1 MEREEEKPKAFT
13 VNDRRRF
20 SSEGDLKPEFRGSE
34 EKEAAAPM
42 EPSPASSTGEA
53 RIIVESTAEAATQD
67 DPQAHDDQHAGDLG
81 QAQHSHEH
89 PHEHAHGEPHDPY
102 GHGGATA
109 EMTFGTF
116 LVGLSTQALMLLGDI
131 PDPQTGKP
139 ERDLVG
145 AQQLIDI
152 IGMLE
157 QKTRGNLDREEAQL
171 VKSMLYELRMKYV
184 ERARV
189 TR

>member
-13 VNDRRRF
+13 VKDRRRF
-20 SSEGDLKPEFRGSE
+20 SAEGDLKPEFSGNEDAPSAPAPQPAPT
-34 EKEAAAPM
+34 AAA
-42 EPSPASSTGEA
+42 EA
-53 RIIVESTAEAATQD
+53 PRTE
-67 DPQAHDDQHAGDLG
+67 DPVHD
-81 QAQHSHEH
+81 S
-89 PHEHAHGEPHDPY
+89 HAHHADSPGHVHNPGDQPHD
-102 GHGGATA
+102 HHAHTGATP
-109 EMTFGTF
+109 EMTFDTF

-157 QKTRGNLDREEAQL
+157 LKTRGNLDRDEAQL
-171 VKSMLYELRMKYV
+171 IEGILYELRMKYV
-184 ERARV
+184 ERARPA
-189 TR
+189 R

>member
-1 MEREEEKPKAFT
+1 MEREEEKPKAFK

-20 SSEGDLKPEFRGSE
+20 SSEGDLKPEFQGGD
-34 EKEAAAPM
+34 EATAAGAP
-42 EPSPASSTGEA
+42 EPPPKVGAASAQSNLHERDPLEHTHDAPAHEHGA
-53 RIIVESTAEAATQD
+53 
-67 DPQAHDDQHAGDLG
+67 HAG
-81 QAQHSHEH
+81 HEH
-89 PHEHAHGEPHDPY
+89 HVGDESHA
-102 GHGGATA
+102 GHGHPAATA

-157 QKTRGNLDREEAQL
+157 QKTRGNLDRDEAQL
-171 VKSMLYELRMKYV
+171 IEAILYELRMKYV
-184 ERARV
+184 ERAKGRG
-189 TR
+189 

>member
-13 VNDRRRF
+13 VKDRRRF
-20 SSEGDLKPEFRGSE
+20 SAEGDLKPEFSGSE
-34 EKEAAAPM
+34 DASSTEAP
-42 EPSPASSTGEA
+42 PASSAGAA
-53 RIIVESTAEAATQD
+53 RPVVPDAGSSTPSDSPPPAPDA
-67 DPQAHDDQHAGDLG
+67 HAGH
-81 QAQHSHEH
+81 AHEAESHGH
-89 PHEHAHGEPHDPY
+89 VHRPGDPPHEHY
-102 GHGGATA
+102 GDAGTTP

-131 PDPQTGKP
+131 PDPQTGRP

-157 QKTRGNLDREEAQL
+157 LKTRGNLDREEAQL
-171 VKSMLYELRMKYV
+171 IEAILYELRMKYV
-184 ERARV
+184 ERARP